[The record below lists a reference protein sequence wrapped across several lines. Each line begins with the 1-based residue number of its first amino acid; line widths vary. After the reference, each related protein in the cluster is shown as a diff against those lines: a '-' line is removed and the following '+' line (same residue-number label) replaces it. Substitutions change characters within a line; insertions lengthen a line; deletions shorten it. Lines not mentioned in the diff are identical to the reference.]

1 LAGAESVVTPGSFT
15 MPTVQTAQQVLDR
28 HYLEIRCSL
37 LDLAAA
43 LDRLE
48 RSDGFDQASQ
58 DARLAKL
65 REGLTIL
72 ASTGDDR
79 AERIQLLF
87 SDEYVAN
94 WKR

>member
-1 LAGAESVVTPGSFT
+1 

-28 HYLEIRCSL
+28 HYLEIRCGL

-48 RSDGFDQASQ
+48 RSDGFAEANQ
-58 DARLAKL
+58 DARLGKL
-65 REGLTIL
+65 REGLQIL
-72 ASTGDDR
+72 LTPGDDR

-87 SDEYVAN
+87 SDEYVPN
-94 WKR
+94 WKK